1 VRCRSYMYGVIVLG
15 TDMFC
20 TFFLLLWV
28 VIIVFTANTSMSAKI
43 ERNAS
48 NMISYVMFICMCFDG
63 KWG

>member
-1 VRCRSYMYGVIVLG
+1 MRCRSYMYGVIVLG